1 MSADTQ
7 FHVHH
12 DAPEVVGRRERLG
25 VRLLIVAD
33 GAFLF
38 GMIFTFFYLKNLNNS
53 GGWLPQGGAKH
64 MFSTSSA
71 WIAAFPLVIAF
82 VSHKLGQRN
91 LKSIGNFSIITFIA
105 LVIGLVYQ
113 IKQMNHMPFY
123 NKEEHGFDGAYASS
137 WVLMAGANTFHYIL
151 GCFVSLGLII
161 RARRADVDP
170 TLEKWRIRVAASWF
184 TWIAVSG
191 VICATVL
198 SLA

>member
-38 GMIFTFFYLKNLNNS
+38 GMIFTFFYLKNLNNG
-53 GGWLPQGGAKH
+53 GGWLPPDRKH
-64 MFSTSSA
+64 MFSVASA
-71 WIAAFPLVIAF
+71 WIGALPLVIAF
-82 VSHKLGQRN
+82 ISHKMGQRN
-91 LKSIGNFSIITFIA
+91 LKAIGNFSIITFVSLI
-105 LVIGLVYQ
+105 VGLVYQ
-113 IKQMNHMPFY
+113 LNQMGSMHFIDS
-123 NKEEHGFDGAYASS
+123 ETHSFQGAYASS

-151 GCFVSLGLII
+151 GSFVALGLVI
-161 RARRADVDP
+161 RARRASVDP
-170 TLEKWRIRVAASWF
+170 TLEKWRIRIAASWF

-191 VICATVL
+191 VICALVL

>member
-38 GMIFTFFYLKNLNNS
+38 GMIFTFFYLKNLNNG
-53 GGWLPQGGAKH
+53 GGWLPPDRKH
-64 MFSTSSA
+64 MFSVASA
-71 WIAAFPLVIAF
+71 WVGALPLVIAF
-82 VSHKLGQRN
+82 ISHKMGQRN
-91 LKSIGNFSIITFIA
+91 LKAIGNFSIITFIS
-105 LVIGLVYQ
+105 LIVGLVYQ
-113 IKQMNHMPFY
+113 LNQMGSMHFIDS
-123 NKEEHGFDGAYASS
+123 ETHSFQGAYASA
-137 WVLMAGANTFHYIL
+137 WVLMAGANTFHYII
-151 GCFVSLGLII
+151 GSFVALGLVI
-161 RARRADVDP
+161 RARRASVDP
-170 TLEKWRIRVAASWF
+170 TLEKWRIRIAASWF

-191 VICATVL
+191 VICALVL

>member
-53 GGWLPQGGAKH
+53 NAWLPHEHKH

-71 WIAAFPLVIAF
+71 WVAAAPLVLAF
-82 VSHKLGQRN
+82 LSHKMGQKN
-91 LKSIGNFSIITFIA
+91 LKSIGNFSIITFLA
-105 LVIGLVYQ
+105 LAVGSVYQ
-113 IKQMNHMPFY
+113 INQITKMPFVIGDV
-123 NKEEHGFDGAYASS
+123 HGFDGAYASS
-137 WVLMAGANTFHYIL
+137 WALMAGANTFHYLL
-151 GCFVSLGLII
+151 GTFIALGLVI

-170 TLEKWRIRVAASWF
+170 TLEKWRIRIASSWF

-191 VICATVL
+191 VICAIVI
-198 SLA
+198 SMA

>member
-1 MSADTQ
+1 MSSDTQ

-53 GGWLPQGGAKH
+53 GEWLPKDH
-64 MFSTSSA
+64 KKMFSVASA
-71 WIAAFPLVIAF
+71 WISTLPLVIAF
-82 VSHKLGQRN
+82 ISHKMGQRN
-91 LKSIGNFSIITFIA
+91 LKAIGNFSIITFISL
-105 LVIGLVYQ
+105 LVGLVYQ
-113 IKQMNHMPFY
+113 LNQMSSMPFIDG
-123 NKEEHGFDGAYASS
+123 ETHSFMGAYASS
-137 WVLMAGANTFHYIL
+137 WVVMAGANTFHFIL
-151 GCFVSLGLII
+151 GSFVALGLVI
-161 RARRADVDP
+161 RARRASVDP
-170 TLEKWRIRVAASWF
+170 TLEKWRIRTAASWF

-191 VICATVL
+191 VICAGVL